1 MNEHDSKIAV
11 ALEIALDA
19 GVLDRCVKHDTVF
32 AGDGDLQHAFDLG
45 EARLATGALG
55 RNFDGRD
62 DLNEFIAE
70 VVADHRGQECVRC
83 RELREP
89 QAPEPATGERP
100 RH

>member
-1 MNEHDSKIAV
+1 MNDYDSNMAV

-19 GVLDRCVKHDTVF
+19 GVLDRCAKHDTVF

-45 EARLATGALG
+45 GERLATGALG

-62 DLNEFIAE
+62 ELNEFIAE
-70 VVADHRGQECVRC
+70 VVSDHRGEECVHC

-100 RH
+100 QH